1 MILVYGVLSPFVV
14 VRDFRWMYFLLAVLL
29 VVATLMFVTFV
40 PAAPELPGDG
50 AASSSAAAGTEEGAN
65 SSAKKDVS
73 ILDAWKNRNSL
84 VLGLCLLLNNLVG
97 VGLLTWL
104 ATMYSQQFWIT
115 PAGWQYMVVMLGYGL
130 SLWIATSTGPGVVK
144 KWFENNEKVFMLI
157 MSVIGAELMIVAV
170 IIPNLWGSA
179 FAALNIG
186 AFLGGMT
193 QGALIGAVVDAG
205 GTRPRSWYWV
215 HCSCSVV
222 SLRSCSGNPAPR
234 SIRRV
239 RARRG
244 PMQTPRYPRANPT
257 RAWTR
262 PRAPRADPTPG
273 GEPRREGARQATV
286 AAARPLAVVTCSV
299 SR

>member
-40 PAAPELPGDG
+40 PAAPELPDDG

-144 KWFENNEKVFMLI
+144 KWFENNQKVFMLI

-170 IIPNLWGSA
+170 IIPNL
-179 FAALNIG
+179 
-186 AFLGGMT
+186 
-193 QGALIGAVVDAG
+193 
-205 GTRPRSWYWV
+205 
-215 HCSCSVV
+215 
-222 SLRSCSGNPAPR
+222 
-234 SIRRV
+234 
-239 RARRG
+239 
-244 PMQTPRYPRANPT
+244 
-257 RAWTR
+257 
-262 PRAPRADPTPG
+262 
-273 GEPRREGARQATV
+273 
-286 AAARPLAVVTCSV
+286 
-299 SR
+299 

>member
-1 MILVYGVLSPFVV
+1 
-14 VRDFRWMYFLLAVLL
+14 
-29 VVATLMFVTFV
+29 
-40 PAAPELPGDG
+40 
-50 AASSSAAAGTEEGAN
+50 
-65 SSAKKDVS
+65 
-73 ILDAWKNRNSL
+73 
-84 VLGLCLLLNNLVG
+84 
-97 VGLLTWL
+97 
-104 ATMYSQQFWIT
+104 
-115 PAGWQYMVVMLGYGL
+115 MVVMLGYGL

-157 MSVIGAELMIVAV
+157 MFV
-170 IIPNLWGSA
+170 
-179 FAALNIG
+179 
-186 AFLGGMT
+186 
-193 QGALIGAVVDAG
+193 IGAVVDAGG

-244 PMQTPRYPRANPT
+244 PMQTPRHPRANPT

-273 GEPRREGARQATV
+273 GEPRRERARQATV

>member
-1 MILVYGVLSPFVV
+1 MFLGGGMAEDRLPSMNHHPKFGIREEALEAGVRTEVQMALNDPRSTPAY
-14 VRDFRWMYFLLAVLL
+14 DGHPTMNL
-29 VVATLMFVTFV
+29 TSTQKGIFVTLV

-115 PAGWQYMVVMLGYGL
+115 PAGWQYMVVILGYGL
-130 SLWIATSTGPGVVK
+130 SLWVATSTGPGVVK

-170 IIPNLWGSA
+170 IIPNL
-179 FAALNIG
+179 
-186 AFLGGMT
+186 
-193 QGALIGAVVDAG
+193 
-205 GTRPRSWYWV
+205 
-215 HCSCSVV
+215 
-222 SLRSCSGNPAPR
+222 
-234 SIRRV
+234 
-239 RARRG
+239 
-244 PMQTPRYPRANPT
+244 
-257 RAWTR
+257 
-262 PRAPRADPTPG
+262 
-273 GEPRREGARQATV
+273 
-286 AAARPLAVVTCSV
+286 
-299 SR
+299 

>member
-1 MILVYGVLSPFVV
+1 MNLTSTQKGI
-14 VRDFRWMYFLLAVLL
+14 
-29 VVATLMFVTFV
+29 FVTLV
-40 PAAPELPGDG
+40 PAAPELPDDG

-144 KWFENNEKVFMLI
+144 KWFENNQKVFMLI

-179 FAALNIG
+179 FAAINTG
-186 AFLGGMT
+186 AFVGGMT

-205 GTRPRSWYWV
+205 GCFY
-215 HCSCSVV
+215 
-222 SLRSCSGNPAPR
+222 GF
-234 SIRRV
+234 
-239 RARRG
+239 
-244 PMQTPRYPRANPT
+244 
-257 RAWTR
+257 
-262 PRAPRADPTPG
+262 
-273 GEPRREGARQATV
+273 RQA
-286 AAARPLAVVTCSV
+286 ARATAGGVGSV
-299 SR
+299 

>member
-130 SLWIATSTGPGVVK
+130 SVWIATSTGPGVVK

-170 IIPNLWGSA
+170 IIPNL
-179 FAALNIG
+179 
-186 AFLGGMT
+186 
-193 QGALIGAVVDAG
+193 
-205 GTRPRSWYWV
+205 
-215 HCSCSVV
+215 
-222 SLRSCSGNPAPR
+222 
-234 SIRRV
+234 
-239 RARRG
+239 
-244 PMQTPRYPRANPT
+244 
-257 RAWTR
+257 
-262 PRAPRADPTPG
+262 
-273 GEPRREGARQATV
+273 
-286 AAARPLAVVTCSV
+286 
-299 SR
+299 